1 MSAAVSSSLLRRGL
15 EEASMPLDVVINARI
30 ARRIR
35 YEAGGRERPPSPL
48 FVPSHSPSE
57 MMKRD
62 REREGERVEGS
73 PRQEEEEGP
82 TFWDTREG
90 RG

>member
-48 FVPSHSPSE
+48 FVPSHSP
-57 MMKRD
+57 R
-62 REREGERVEGS
+62 R
-73 PRQEEEEGP
+73 
-82 TFWDTREG
+82 
-90 RG
+90 